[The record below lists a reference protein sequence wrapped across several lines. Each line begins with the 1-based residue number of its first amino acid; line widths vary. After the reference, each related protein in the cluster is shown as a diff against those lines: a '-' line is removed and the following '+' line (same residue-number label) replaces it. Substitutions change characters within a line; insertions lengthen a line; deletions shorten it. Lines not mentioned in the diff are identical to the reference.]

1 MAKAKLSLVKEIT
14 LKDVTLDST
23 QFAIPKKVRVNFSE
37 ARAKMKYVDRKPTD
51 TIESY
56 ILNGIDE
63 KTASA
68 IEQGLVDEDIITPIH
83 IEVEG
88 SFDEIESAMAMAQV
102 VYVELLDTR
111 VKLMWVDGR
120 NAGYKKVKLVV
131 GGLKILV

>member
-14 LKDVTLDST
+14 IKDVNLDST

-37 ARAKMKYVDRKPTD
+37 ARAKMKYVDHKPTD
-51 TIESY
+51 TIKSY
-56 ILNGIDE
+56 VLNGIDE

-88 SFDEIESAMAMAQV
+88 SFDEIESAIAMAQV

-120 NAGYKKVKLVV
+120 NAGYKKVKLVA